1 MWAGRAIFGG
11 VALGVGS
18 NVALA
23 SLSRSHTS
31 MCEAMSDS
39 GGPSFRQQL
48 RYTISDAVERVAA
61 SVVSISCTKNEMW
74 MTVGVAGSG
83 FIIDSDGTILTNA
96 HVVEGSSEVLVT
108 LQDGQQLVGRV
119 ENYDSL
125 SDVAIVKIKGG
136 KSLHAATLGKSSDL
150 RVGEWI
156 IAYGSPGELKDTV
169 TVGIVSAL
177 LRQSSELG
185 LGARR
190 MSYIQTDAAINQGN
204 SGGPLI
210 NLDGEVVG
218 ISTMKAAYLD
228 GISFAIPID
237 LAMDMVRQMQKYGCV
252 RRPHLGMK
260 IATISPMV
268 LAELRSSIPG
278 FPPELKRGVIITDVS
293 PSSPASKAGLQ
304 GGDIIQEVDG
314 SPIVEAGQIYNMLGD
329 EVGRRISMKV
339 VRAGQ
344 RRTQVLNVTVKTE
357 AIQ

>member
-1 MWAGRAIFGG
+1 MLLGG
-11 VALGVGS
+11 MTLGLGSHFALS
-18 NVALA
+18 
-23 SLSRSHTS
+23 SLSTS
-31 MCEAMSDS
+31 NTALCENSQ
-39 GGPSFRQQL
+39 GGSPSFRQQL

-61 SVVSISCTKNEMW
+61 SVVSISYTKKDVW
-74 MTVGVAGSG
+74 VTVGVAGSG
-83 FIIDSDGTILTNA
+83 FIIDADGTILTNA

-108 LQDGQQLVGRV
+108 LHDGQQLVGRV

-136 KSLHAATLGKSSDL
+136 KSLQAAKLGKSSDL

-237 LAMDMVRQMQKYGCV
+237 LVIRLRSY
-252 RRPHLGMK
+252 L
-260 IATISPMV
+260 ATISSHTSAGNGHGSSD
-268 LAELRSSIPG
+268 AEVWVRPAPPPGNEDSNDKPHGIRTRIARSSSSLLSVEILWLDDLLRFVVSCGVADVGTGSGRTSIIYPWV
-278 FPPELKRGVIITDVS
+278 PP
-293 PSSPASKAGLQ
+293 
-304 GGDIIQEVDG
+304 
-314 SPIVEAGQIYNMLGD
+314 
-329 EVGRRISMKV
+329 
-339 VRAGQ
+339 
-344 RRTQVLNVTVKTE
+344 
-357 AIQ
+357 